1 MIHNLGSK
9 TYLASL
15 LPALAR
21 TATANGSGVD
31 LQGSNDAE
39 GEAVVILDCAAAGAG
54 TTPTYNVKIQD
65 SADNSTFADV
75 TGATFTQV
83 TSTASQQKLTINAN
97 DVQRYIRAVAT
108 IGGTSSPSFVA
119 SVSLLYSKKYGN

>member
-1 MIHNLGSK
+1 M
-9 TYLASL
+9 
-15 LPALAR
+15 
-21 TATANGSGVD
+21 
-31 LQGSNDAE
+31 
-39 GEAVVILDCAAAGAG
+39 ILDCAAAGAG
-54 TTPTYNVKIQD
+54 SSPTYNVKIQD

-119 SVSLLYSKKYGN
+119 SVTLLYGKKYGN